1 MGADLCK
8 GRGLVSKGITGAD
21 TNVMM
26 EVILI
31 VFLEIFLNYCEKQL

>member
-8 GRGLVSKGITGAD
+8 GRGLVSKGITGVD

-31 VFLEIFLNYCEKQL
+31 VFLETFLNYCEKQL